1 MSAVTNTPENKNF
14 LSPINFRFQIKRS
27 PHLNFFIQRVNLP
40 AIRLPDVTYPN
51 PVQNIPYFGEHMEY
65 ADLVIEFKLDEDL
78 QNYLELHNWL
88 IQLGTPERLD
98 QYREIAIKIDTVTNN
113 QLDPID
119 R

>member
-40 AIRLPDVTYPN
+40 AIRLPHVTYPN

-65 ADLVIEFKLDEDL
+65 ADLVIEFKVDEDL
-78 QNYLELHNWL
+78 QNYLELHNW
-88 IQLGTPERLD
+88 I
-98 QYREIAIKIDTVTNN
+98 I
-113 QLDPID
+113 
-119 R
+119 